1 MGTGDKAEEVRRDV
15 ITNMWPSSSGL
26 VMPANGADEV
36 GKHRFGPVA
45 RSTTGRTGLTDN
57 VGERSSEVAIY
68 GAKRNSKEQW
78 HRALQRGNSSGRSA
92 RLGPANAS
100 ARAVAAGQ
108 RNRPGRSARKQATT
122 AAQGTAVMCW
132 AW

>member
-1 MGTGDKAEEVRRDV
+1 MSMGTGDKAEEVRRDV

-45 RSTTGRTGLTDN
+45 RSTTGRAGLTDN

-78 HRALQRGNSSGRSA
+78 HRALQHGNSSDGRPGPGRPMPRRG
-92 RLGPANAS
+92 RLQLANAIG
-100 ARAVAAGQ
+100 RAGQ
-108 RNRPGRSARKQATT
+108 HANRQPRPPRARQ
-122 AAQGTAVMCW
+122 
-132 AW
+132 